1 MEFSLYAVRRSS
13 LLMFSKPF
21 LLELI
26 RNDPLVVRYLTES
39 TAQGNVRISVIPLNP
54 VTDYDYFITCL
65 HRALHVIQP
74 TNLVEVQHQLTDVG
88 LSD

>member
-1 MEFSLYAVRRSS
+1 M
-13 LLMFSKPF
+13 
-21 LLELI
+21 
-26 RNDPLVVRYLTES
+26 
-39 TAQGNVRISVIPLNP
+39 IPLNP

-65 HRALHVIQP
+65 HRALDVIQP

>member
-39 TAQGNVRISVIPLNP
+39 TAQGNVRMELRNEI
-54 VTDYDYFITCL
+54 
-65 HRALHVIQP
+65 
-74 TNLVEVQHQLTDVG
+74 
-88 LSD
+88 